1 MSIDNLNKEKYE
13 QGFVTELESD
23 AFPAGLNEDIVRKI
37 SAIKEEPEWLLE
49 FRLKAYRRWKQ
60 MDEPDWSEL
69 DYNPVDYQEL
79 SYHSSPKLRNK
90 DEIPQEILDTFEKL
104 GVPLHERDA
113 LLGIETEKKP
123 DNLIP
128 TVAVDAVFDSVSV
141 ATTFRK
147 ELEKHGIV
155 FCSISE
161 AVKTK
166 N

>member
-1 MSIDNLNKEKYE
+1 
-13 QGFVTELESD
+13 
-23 AFPAGLNEDIVRKI
+23 
-37 SAIKEEPEWLLE
+37 
-49 FRLKAYRRWKQ
+49 

-128 TVAVDAVFDSVSV
+128 SCRCCF
-141 ATTFRK
+141 
-147 ELEKHGIV
+147 
-155 FCSISE
+155 
-161 AVKTK
+161 
-166 N
+166 